1 MRNAVLLILCCS
13 ALAAPT
19 ITQPKFFARRDYPSG
34 GVYVSVADVNG
45 DGIPD
50 IIGVGGFPAVSV
62 LLGNGNGTFRAPTN
76 SDVQWES
83 INGGVP
89 VDLNGDGKVDL
100 VIGGG
105 PAGLRPG
112 AGIGIC
118 FGNGDG
124 TFQAPILYSAGT
136 DVAVANPVVGD
147 FNGDGIPDVVTAGS
161 SGIWM
166 FAGKGGG
173 VFSPGVLVLAIS
185 GDPYSPPVRAAAA
198 ADFNGDGNLDLALP
212 YSPTGQRTGI
222 LVSFGNGNGAFQMP
236 VFYGGSNPIFISV
249 ADVNGDGHPDI
260 VVPGATIYW
269 NDGHGA
275 FPAHTQASLT
285 GNQVA
290 VGDVNGDH
298 IPDLVSSYGDVSL
311 GLGEHKFAAP
321 INYPVANTNG
331 WFSVV
336 VKDLRNNGVNDIVT
350 GLLQSVS
357 VRLNQGNGTFIDG
370 KWTSVP
376 GGGNCGAAADFNGDG
391 KPDLAVPTTQGVT
404 VLLGTGNASAPYT
417 TGPSF
422 AVSGVGCPITGDLN
436 GDGIPDLL
444 VGANGLGGVGAY
456 LGNGDGTF
464 RMASVIPV
472 GPTINMVLGDFNHDG
487 KPDFADSSNEL
498 ALGNGDGTF
507 QAPVTINP
515 APPYPGYSWIAA
527 GDLNNDG
534 WTDLVGV
541 EWSVNGGVKGALYV
555 LVNNQQGGFTL
566 TTITDSGGPI
576 AVMLRD
582 LNRDGNLDAVAT
594 EDGSATASVY
604 LGNGKGGLK
613 LIQQNIP
620 FPFVDELPAQIGD
633 VNGDGIPDLLLP
645 ADGSIGIALGKG
657 DGTFLA
663 PFAVGAGGGLGQV
676 LFENLHGQSPK
687 ANMPDLVA
695 PDSNGGVTVLINIT
709 K

>member
-1 MRNAVLLILCCS
+1 MRSAVLLSILCCS

-19 ITQPKFFARRDYPSG
+19 ITQPKFFARRDYPSSG
-34 GVYVSVADVNG
+34 GHVSVADVNG
-45 DGIPD
+45 DGMPD
-50 IIGVGGFPAVSV
+50 IIAVDWTTTVSALV
-62 LLGNGNGTFRAPTN
+62 GNGNGTFRAPVTSGLGWN
-76 SDVQWES
+76 Y
-83 INGGVP
+83 ITGGVP
-89 VDLNGDGKVDL
+89 ADLNGDGKVDL
-100 VIGGG
+100 VISGG
-105 PAGLRPG
+105 PRGVVSPT
-112 AGIGIC
+112 GIGVC

-124 TFQAPILYSAGT
+124 TFQAPILYQAGT
-136 DVAVANPVVGD
+136 DNYTISPVVGD
-147 FNGDGIPDVVTAGS
+147 FNGDGISDVVVAGE
-161 SGIWM
+161 SGVWL

-173 VFSPGVLVLAIS
+173 VFNPGTLTPIAASGAVYYLA
-185 GDPYSPPVRAAAA
+185 V
-198 ADFNGDGNLDLALP
+198 ADFNGDGNLDLALA
-212 YSPTGQRTGI
+212 YRPTGRPNGI
-222 LVSFGNGNGAFQMP
+222 LVLFGNGNGTFQAP
-236 VFYGGSNPIFISV
+236 VFYGGSSPVYITV
-249 ADVNGDGHPDI
+249 GDVNGDGHPDI
-260 VVPGATIYW
+260 VVPGATVYW
-269 NDGHGA
+269 NDGHGS
-275 FPAHTQASLT
+275 FPTHTQTPLV
-285 GNQVA
+285 GNDVA

-311 GLGEHKFAAP
+311 GLGEHKFAPP

-331 WFSVV
+331 WYSVV

-350 GLLQSVS
+350 GLNQSVS
-357 VRLNQGNGTFIDG
+357 VLLNQGNGTFIDG
-370 KWTSVP
+370 KWTPVP
-376 GGGNCGAAADFNGDG
+376 GAGNCGAAADFNGDG
-391 KPDLAVPTTQGVT
+391 KPDLAVPTTQGIT

-464 RMASVIPV
+464 RLASVIPV

-507 QAPVTINP
+507 QSPVTINP

-534 WTDLVGV
+534 WTDIVGV
-541 EWSVNGGVKGALYV
+541 EWSVDGGVKGALYV
-555 LVNNQQGGFTL
+555 LLNDQEGGFTL

-576 AVMLRD
+576 AIMLRD
-582 LNRDGNLDAVAT
+582 LNRDGNLDAIAT
-594 EDGSATASVY
+594 EDGNATASVY

-613 LIQQNIP
+613 LIQQGIP

-633 VNGDGIPDLLLP
+633 VNGDGIPDLVLP

-687 ANMPDLVA
+687 ADLPDLVA

>member
-45 DGIPD
+45 DGKPD
-50 IIGVGGFPAVSV
+50 IIGVGGFPTVSV

-76 SDVQWES
+76 SDVQWEV

-112 AGIGIC
+112 AGIGVC

-136 DVAVANPVVGD
+136 DVTVGNPVVGD
-147 FNGDGIPDVVTAGS
+147 FNGDGIPDVVASGS
-161 SGIWM
+161 SGIWL

-173 VFSPGVLVLAIS
+173 VFSSGMLVLAIS
-185 GDPYSPPVRAAAA
+185 GDAYSPPVRAVAT
-198 ADFNGDGNLDLALP
+198 ADFNGDGNLDLALT
-212 YSPTGQRTGI
+212 YSPTGKSNGI
-222 LVSFGNGNGAFQMP
+222 LVSFGNGNGTFQTP
-236 VFYGGSNPIFISV
+236 VFYGGSSPIFISV

-269 NDGHGA
+269 NDGHGG
-275 FPAHTQASLT
+275 FPIHTQISIT

-298 IPDLVSSYGDVSL
+298 IPDLVSSYGDVAL
-311 GLGEHKFAAP
+311 GLGDHKFAPP

-350 GLLQSVS
+350 GLNQSVS
-357 VRLNQGNGTFIDG
+357 VLLNQGNGTFIDG

-376 GGGNCGAAADFNGDG
+376 GAGNCGAAADFNGDG
-391 KPDLAVPTTQGVT
+391 KPDLAVPTTQGIT
-404 VLLGTGNASAPYT
+404 VLLGTGNASAPYA

-444 VGANGLGGVGAY
+444 VGASGLGGVGAY

-464 RMASVIPV
+464 RLASVIPV

-507 QAPVTINP
+507 QSPVTINP

-534 WTDLVGV
+534 WTDIVGV
-541 EWSVNGGVKGALYV
+541 EWSVDGGVKGALYV
-555 LVNNQQGGFTL
+555 LLNDQEGGFTL

-576 AVMLRD
+576 AIMLRD
-582 LNRDGNLDAVAT
+582 LNRDGNLDAIAT
-594 EDGSATASVY
+594 EDGNATASVY

-633 VNGDGIPDLLLP
+633 VNGDGIPDLVLP

-676 LFENLHGQSPK
+676 LFENLHGRSPK
-687 ANMPDLVA
+687 ADLPDLVA

>member
-1 MRNAVLLILCCS
+1 MRSAVLLSILCCS

-19 ITQPKFFARRDYPSG
+19 ITQPKFFARRDYSSG

-50 IIGVGGFPAVSV
+50 IIRVGGFPAVSV

-100 VIGGG
+100 VISGG

-212 YSPTGQRTGI
+212 YSPTGQRNGI

-236 VFYGGSNPIFISV
+236 VFYSGSNPIFISV

-285 GNQVA
+285 GNQVS

-311 GLGEHKFAAP
+311 GLGEHKFAPP

-350 GLLQSVS
+350 GLWQTVS
-357 VRLNQGNGTFIDG
+357 VLLNQGNGTFIDG

-391 KPDLAVPTTQGVT
+391 KPDLAVPTTQGIT

-464 RMASVIPV
+464 RLASVIPV

-507 QAPVTINP
+507 QAPVTISP
-515 APPYPGYSWIAA
+515 APLYPGYSWIAA

-555 LVNNQQGGFTL
+555 LLNNQQGGFTL
-566 TTITDSGGPI
+566 TTITDSG
-576 AVMLRD
+576 
-582 LNRDGNLDAVAT
+582 
-594 EDGSATASVY
+594 
-604 LGNGKGGLK
+604 
-613 LIQQNIP
+613 
-620 FPFVDELPAQIGD
+620 
-633 VNGDGIPDLLLP
+633 
-645 ADGSIGIALGKG
+645 
-657 DGTFLA
+657 
-663 PFAVGAGGGLGQV
+663 
-676 LFENLHGQSPK
+676 
-687 ANMPDLVA
+687 
-695 PDSNGGVTVLINIT
+695 
-709 K
+709 